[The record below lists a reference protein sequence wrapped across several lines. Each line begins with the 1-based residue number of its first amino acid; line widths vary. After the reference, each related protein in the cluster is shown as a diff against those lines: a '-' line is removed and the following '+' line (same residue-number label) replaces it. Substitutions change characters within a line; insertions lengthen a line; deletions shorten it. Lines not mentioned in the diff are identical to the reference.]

1 MTVIENSAIE
11 ERIYKYKLDNGLT
24 VFIMPKPGYTKQFA
38 IYATNYG
45 SNDIKFLSGKHREP
59 IEVPCGIAHFL
70 EHKLFEE
77 QGGSIFE
84 RFSALGAQANAFTNF
99 NMTAYLFSSTDKFY
113 DCLELLLGFVN
124 RPYFTDE
131 NVEKEKGIIAQEIR
145 MYEDNPAWRVYFNLL
160 GALYKNHP
168 VKNDIAGTVESIT
181 GITKEQLYLCY
192 ETFYHPDNMA
202 IFIIGDIDKE
212 QVIKTVKRSF
222 KDKNMSRRGDIKRI
236 YPDEPMDVAQPL
248 VKQQLAVA
256 IPMFY
261 IGFKDSDTGMSG
273 NKLMKK
279 DIVTGVLLNML
290 IGKSS
295 DTYQSLYKDGLIN
308 ATFEKDYTGEIHYGF
323 SLMGGESQRP
333 LKVQDRI
340 MEAINNYKQSGLNV
354 NDLDRVKRKMLGDFL
369 MSLNRIDGIASAYI
383 AATFKDINLLDY
395 PKVLDDVKISDV
407 EERLR
412 QHFDEKYCAISI
424 IEPKK

>member
-24 VFIMPKPGYTKQFA
+24 VFIMPKSGYTKQFA

-202 IFIIGDIDKE
+202 IFIIGDIDRK
-212 QVIKTVKRSF
+212 QVIKTVKQSF
-222 KDKNMSRRGDIKRI
+222 TGKNVSRRGDIKRI

-308 ATFEKDYTGEIHYGF
+308 ATFEKDYTGEINYGF
-323 SLMGGESQRP
+323 SLMGGESQQP

-340 MEAINNYKQSGLNV
+340 MEAINKYKQSGLNV

-383 AATFKDINLLDY
+383 AAAFKDINLLDY

-412 QHFDEKYCAISI
+412 QHLDEKYCAISI

>member
-1 MTVIENSAIE
+1 
-11 ERIYKYKLDNGLT
+11 
-24 VFIMPKPGYTKQFA
+24 
-38 IYATNYG
+38 
-45 SNDIKFLSGKHREP
+45 
-59 IEVPCGIAHFL
+59 
-70 EHKLFEE
+70 
-77 QGGSIFE
+77 
-84 RFSALGAQANAFTNF
+84 
-99 NMTAYLFSSTDKFY
+99 
-113 DCLELLLGFVN
+113 
-124 RPYFTDE
+124 
-131 NVEKEKGIIAQEIR
+131 
-145 MYEDNPAWRVYFNLL
+145 
-160 GALYKNHP
+160 
-168 VKNDIAGTVESIT
+168 
-181 GITKEQLYLCY
+181 
-192 ETFYHPDNMA
+192 
-202 IFIIGDIDKE
+202 
-212 QVIKTVKRSF
+212 
-222 KDKNMSRRGDIKRI
+222 
-236 YPDEPMDVAQPL
+236 
-248 VKQQLAVA
+248 
-256 IPMFY
+256 MFY

-308 ATFEKDYTGEIHYGF
+308 ATFEKDYTGEINYGF
-323 SLMGGESQRP
+323 SLMGGESQQP

-383 AATFKDINLLDY
+383 AAAFKDINLLDY

>member
-308 ATFEKDYTGEIHYGF
+308 ATFEKDYTGEINYGF
-323 SLMGGESQRP
+323 SLMGGESQQP

-383 AATFKDINLLDY
+383 AAAFKDINLLDY

>member
-11 ERIYKYKLDNGLT
+11 EIIYKYKLDNGLT
-24 VFIMPKPGYTKQFA
+24 VYIMPKPGYTRQFA

-45 SNDIKFLSGKHREP
+45 SNDIKFLDGKHREP
-59 IEVPCGIAHFL
+59 VEVPCGIAHFL

-99 NMTAYLFSSTDKFY
+99 NMTAYLFSSTHKFY
-113 DCLELLLGFVN
+113 DCLNLLLDFVN

-168 VKNDIAGTVESIT
+168 VKNDIAGTLESIT

-202 IFIIGDIDKE
+202 IFITGDIDRE

-222 KDKNMSRRGDIKRI
+222 ADKDMPRRGDVKRI
-236 YPDEPMDVAQPL
+236 YPDEPADVAQPL

-256 IPMFY
+256 TPMFY
-261 IGFKDSDTGMSG
+261 IGFKDSDIGMSG
-273 NKLMKK
+273 NKLIKK
-279 DIVTGVLLNML
+279 DIVTGLLLNML

-295 DTYQSLYKDGLIN
+295 DTYQSLYEDGLIN
-308 ATFEKDYTGEIHYGF
+308 ATFEKDYTGEINYGF
-323 SLMGGESQRP
+323 SLMGGESQQP

-340 MEAINNYKQSGLNV
+340 MEAINKYKQSGLNI

-383 AATFKDINLLDY
+383 AAAFKDINLLDY